1 MRTAALVIL
10 AIAVCQVFAGA
21 ANMEDWCQTVSILS
35 STSVPYCASC
45 NRDRALYM
53 NTDLSSLWVKCQQVE
68 TMLGCQYKPAAQ
80 WSYYTTNTSTCN
92 ICQSTYYL
100 DASTRLCVEGT
111 QTATGCHSAILDG
124 STVYCAACSAGYWP
138 SGTGTCS
145 TGTVTNCE
153 YTERRWYNASV
164 GSATSACLEPKTGYQ
179 VNSAGTVST
188 ATLTNCAS
196 YYSSNCYR
204 CKVGYV
210 QTQSTATASSSV
222 AYARIASVFTAL
234 FVAIAAY
241 LF

>member
-1 MRTAALVIL
+1 MKLACLIAF
-10 AIAVCQVFAGA
+10 AIAICYVHAGA
-21 ANMEDWCQTVSILS
+21 ANAEDWCQTVSILS
-35 STSVPYCASC
+35 STSVPYCSGC

-68 TMLGCQYKPAAQ
+68 TMKGCLFKPAAQ
-80 WSYYTTNTSTCN
+80 WAYYTTNTSTCN
-92 ICQSTYYL
+92 ICESTYYL
-100 DASTRLCVEGT
+100 NATTRLCVEGT
-111 QTATGCHSAILDG
+111 QTSTGCYSAILDG

-145 TGTVTNCE
+145 AGTVT
-153 YTERRWYNASV
+153 
-164 GSATSACLEPKTGYQ
+164 
-179 VNSAGTVST
+179 T

-210 QTQSTATASSSV
+210 QTQSTATASSCV

-234 FVAIAAY
+234 FVAVAAY